1 MTLLDI
7 TFANVFVVPYNIN
20 GENWKVRVMVEPK
33 EDKEILSVVN
43 ATDENGVVIPGGA
56 WDKKLE
62 DANLL
67 GDFWA
72 SSIDWILLQKTDLDQ
87 VLAPIADA

>member
-20 GENWKVRVMVEPK
+20 GENWKVRIMVEPK
-33 EDKEILSVVN
+33 EDKEVLSVVN
-43 ATDENGVVIPGGA
+43 ATDENGAVISGGA
-56 WDKKLE
+56 WDKKIE
-62 DANLL
+62 DANFLR
-67 GDFWA
+67 DFWA

-87 VLAPIADA
+87 VLGPIADA